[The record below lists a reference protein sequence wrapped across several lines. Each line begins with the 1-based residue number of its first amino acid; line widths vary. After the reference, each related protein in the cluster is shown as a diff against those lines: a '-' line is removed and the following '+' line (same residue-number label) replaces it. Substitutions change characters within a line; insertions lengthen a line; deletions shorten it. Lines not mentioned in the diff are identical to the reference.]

1 MILQAGKPLLTR
13 GGSPFG
19 VVRGLSHF
27 LPASLRLVK
36 MQQFPNRL
44 FEKFQWFEREYEG
57 NSVFKINFF
66 GGIWKRCIFVYL
78 PTASKC
84 QWAFIRL
91 ICFSPPIWIGFLQ
104 IWRKK
109 PSHVLSWAIACFWN
123 LFIASRILGT
133 VVQGCK
139 CQVAGIFVPPAF
151 FRLRSI
157 LYPKSNPCAESS
169 DDTPPSRNGTRIF
182 GSSAFCER
190 DREYLWAVL
199 LMGKF
204 KGRSQQNGTSAQK
217 EMPAKHTWVLLSTV
231 ICSPPLPLIIFWSL
245 MGWVGPL

>member
-1 MILQAGKPLLTR
+1 MVWTWIWRKFSFQDKLFRRNLETVH
-13 GGSPFG
+13 FC
-19 VVRGLSHF
+19 LS
-27 LPASLRLVK
+27 S
-36 MQQFPNRL
+36 NRL
-44 FEKFQWFEREYEG
+44 EMSMGLYQINLFQSSNLNW
-57 NSVFKINFF
+57 I
-66 GGIWKRCIFVYL
+66 
-78 PTASKC
+78 PTNLK
-84 QWAFIRL
+84 
-91 ICFSPPIWIGFLQ
+91 
-104 IWRKK
+104 KK

-133 VVQGCK
+133 VVQWCK

-204 KGRSQQNGTSAQK
+204 KGTSQQNGTSAQK